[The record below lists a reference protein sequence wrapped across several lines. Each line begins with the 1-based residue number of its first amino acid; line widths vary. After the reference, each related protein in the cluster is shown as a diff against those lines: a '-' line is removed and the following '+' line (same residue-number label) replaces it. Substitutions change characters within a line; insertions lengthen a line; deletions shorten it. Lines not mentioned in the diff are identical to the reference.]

1 MNLIDDEDRVLTYLR
16 RDTHLVEDGF
26 DIFDR
31 VVRRRIELVDIK
43 RPLLIKR
50 SAGLAL
56 VTSVVPVLR
65 VETVDGLGKDTRT
78 GGLADASWS
87 AEEVGMR
94 QTVLADSVLQGLRQ
108 RLLTDHG
115 LEGLRAVLTRGNNV
129 IRHKL

>member
-1 MNLIDDEDRVLTYLR
+1 M
-16 RDTHLVEDGF
+16 
-26 DIFDR
+26 
-31 VVRRRIELVDIK
+31 DIK
-43 RPLLIKR
+43 RPLLIER
-50 SAGLAL
+50 PAGLAL

-94 QTVLADSVLQGLRQ
+94 QPVETDSVLQGLLQ
-108 RLLTDHG
+108 GLCQSLLTNHG
-115 LEGLRAVLTRGNNV
+115 LEGLGTVLTRGNNV

>member
-1 MNLIDDEDRVLTYLR
+1 MDLIDDEDGVLTYLR

-26 DIFDR
+26 DILDR

-50 SAGLAL
+50 PTGLAL
-56 VTSVVPVLR
+56 VASVVSVLG
-65 VETVDGLGKDTRT
+65 VETVDGLGEDTRT
-78 GGLADASWS
+78 GGLTDASWS
-87 AEEVGMR
+87 AEEIRMR

-108 RLLTDHG
+108 GLLSDHR